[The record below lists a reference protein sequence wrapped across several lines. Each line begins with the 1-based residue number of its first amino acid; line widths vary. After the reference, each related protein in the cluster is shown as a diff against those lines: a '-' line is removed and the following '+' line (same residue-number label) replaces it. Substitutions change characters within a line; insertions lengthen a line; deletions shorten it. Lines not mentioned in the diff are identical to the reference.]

1 MKKYILLIL
10 TMFLSCSDFS
20 QDNKIETK
28 KDIPD
33 HQSWNSTIV
42 ISRNGLNRAIVKSGH
57 LWKFN
62 NKQLTFMDQQVHVDF
77 FDKFGVNTSHL
88 LCKRA
93 EVDEIK
99 NNLYAYGNVVVVS
112 DSGITLYTEQ
122 LQWIKDEEKIIS
134 DTLVKLVSELDT
146 LTGIGFKSD
155 ASLENWVILK
165 PAGVTKRELEEIK
178 KENE

>member
-1 MKKYILLIL
+1 MIFLITKVGILPLL
-10 TMFLSCSDFS
+10 FP
-20 QDNKIETK
+20 ET
-28 KDIPD
+28 
-33 HQSWNSTIV
+33 
-42 ISRNGLNRAIVKSGH
+42 A
-57 LWKFN
+57 
-62 NKQLTFMDQQVHVDF
+62 
-77 FDKFGVNTSHL
+77 HL

-99 NNLYAYGNVVVVS
+99 NNLYAYGNVVVIS

-146 LTGIGFKSD
+146 LTGIGFESD
-155 ASLENWVILK
+155 AGLENWVILK